1 MLFMVQK
8 IISKSEFAD
17 VCCVSAT
24 AISKAVKSRLKAAL
38 VGKRINQNHPSAVD
52 YKREKLGEKTDSP
65 AEGIDPLYEKAIAA
79 CRESGRWSTRG
90 IQDALKIGFSRAK
103 KIYGTMK
110 AGNVIELD
118 TEKPK
123 TEKKPIEKKPQI
135 KKIHIRGHAAKN
147 ETKKRAAT
155 DEDIFEVPDNIAA
168 YADITLRQIIDQ
180 FGTDLRFVDFLRA
193 TKEIEII
200 GEKRLRNAETRGELV
215 SRELVKKTILDPI
228 NSLHAKLLTD
238 GTKTIARRVMA
249 MSESGRDI
257 KEIEEFVADQMTSFI
272 KPVKHKI
279 AKALKDEQ

>member
-1 MLFMVQK
+1 MVK
-8 IISKSEFAD
+8 KVISKSEFAN

-38 VGKRINQNHPSAVD
+38 VGKRIDENHHSAID
-52 YKREKLGEKTDSP
+52 YKKEKLGEKTDSP

-118 TEKPK
+118 DKKPNP
-123 TEKKPIEKKPQI
+123 EKKPIEKKSQP
-135 KKIHIRGHAAKN
+135 KKTHTRGHAAKN
-147 ETKKRAAT
+147 ETKKREAT
-155 DEDIFEVPDNIAA
+155 DEDIAKVPDNIAA
-168 YADITLRQIIDQ
+168 YADMTLKQIINQ
-180 FGTDLRFVDFLRA
+180 FGTDLRFVDFLKA

-200 GEKRLRNAETRGELV
+200 EEKRLRNAGVRGELV
-215 SRELVKKTILDPI
+215 SRELIKKTILDPI
-228 NSLHAKLLTD
+228 NSLHTKLLTD
-238 GTKTIARRVMA
+238 GAKTIARRATA
-249 MSESGRDI
+249 MNGSGRDI